1 MGTRTIFMKGDKAKW
16 AVANRRKDRRVLES
30 GMCPW

>member
-1 MGTRTIFMKGDKAKW
+1 MGMRVIFMKGDKAKW
-16 AVANRRKDRRVLES
+16 DVANGRKDRSLQES